1 MQTLKEKAD
10 ITKCKKNKVHEGPR
24 GGHFQ
29 LRYDKSQKMYKKI
42 YSRKKKQQS
51 GIVVGQQTVS
61 PSKSRIDETFSQGET
76 FSQEKQNNK
85 AE

>member
-1 MQTLKEKAD
+1 
-10 ITKCKKNKVHEGPR
+10 
-24 GGHFQ
+24 
-29 LRYDKSQKMYKKI
+29 MYKKI